1 LIAYATNP
9 EKTINC
15 LSAHPI
21 KLSQEID
28 GVINLTS
35 FDIEVPIPY
44 PNASVGAGYPAAPPN
59 VTRSLRKG
67 YYAAVTFTDWN
78 IGLALDELERLGAK
92 KMPLVCA
99 ILYS

>member
-1 LIAYATNP
+1 M
-9 EKTINC
+9 
-15 LSAHPI
+15 
-21 KLSQEID
+21 
-28 GVINLTS
+28 INLTS

-92 KMPLVCA
+92 KCPLFAPFYTPNKNDNFVPRQA
-99 ILYS
+99 RNRHGKS